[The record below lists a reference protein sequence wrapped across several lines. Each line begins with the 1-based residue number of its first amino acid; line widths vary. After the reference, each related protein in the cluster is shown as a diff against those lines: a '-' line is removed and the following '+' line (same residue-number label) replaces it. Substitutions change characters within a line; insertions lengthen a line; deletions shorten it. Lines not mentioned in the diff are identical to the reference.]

1 MPNSKPATKLDTL
14 NPQPRTLN
22 PTPAHQ
28 VLNDNPDDFGTY
40 MAKRKAIA
48 DGKPE
53 SEWEKYV

>member
-1 MPNSKPATKLDTL
+1 MLNSKPETKLSTQHPNPHTS
-14 NPQPRTLN
+14 NPQPAN
-22 PTPAHQ
+22 Q